1 MGLEILIWGI
11 IVFFARITDVTMGT
25 MRTICMVN
33 EKKYIG
39 TMIGFVEVMI
49 FFLVIRTL
57 LGNPM
62 SDKIFIVICFAA
74 GFGVGRALGV
84 YISERFL
91 KNPVEIRII
100 TRDVKPVL
108 PAILRNAD
116 FGLTIVNS
124 RGIDNRKSRILFIYS
139 QARYVK
145 EVTELVYKYDD
156 KAFITINPTRE
167 YMAADIKEE

>member
-1 MGLEILIWGI
+1 MGLEILIWGVV
-11 IVFFARITDVTMGT
+11 VFFARVTDVTLGT

-33 EKKYIG
+33 EKKYIA
-39 TMIGFVEVMI
+39 TLIGFIEVMI

-62 SDKIFIVICFAA
+62 SDKIFIVVCFAA
-74 GFGVGRALGV
+74 GFGAGRALG
-84 YISERFL
+84 IFINQRFL

-100 TRDVKPVL
+100 TKNIRPVL
-108 PAILRNAD
+108 PAVLRNAD
-116 FGLTIVNS
+116 YGLTIVNS
-124 RGIDNRKSRILFIYS
+124 KGINNQKSRILFVYS

-156 KAFITINPTRE
+156 KAFISVNPTRE
-167 YMAADIKEE
+167 YISADMKEQ